1 MRVTALFSLCFFAK
15 SLSFIDL
22 VILCR
27 VNHLCNLSQAVF
39 IHSGGIDS
47 SQGDSTYS
55 DLFDDELYYNLANFI
70 L

>member
-1 MRVTALFSLCFFAK
+1 MCFREVEEF
-15 SLSFIDL
+15 
-22 VILCR
+22 
-27 VNHLCNLSQAVF
+27 
-39 IHSGGIDS
+39 IDS